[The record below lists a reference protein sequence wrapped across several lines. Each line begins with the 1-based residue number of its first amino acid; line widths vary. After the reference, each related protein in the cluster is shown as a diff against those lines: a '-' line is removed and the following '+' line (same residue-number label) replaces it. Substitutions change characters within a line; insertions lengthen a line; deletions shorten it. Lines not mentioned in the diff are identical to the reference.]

1 MYKLDNPTK
10 VKEVRIIFDTGS
22 QKSYITDTVKK
33 YLSLVPVCTETMVI
47 KTFGI
52 KSQNQQVCKV
62 VKAGVN
68 LRDGKSLEMSFLSV
82 TLICEPIANQPIAL
96 AIENCNEFASLE
108 LADSSLGDDNL
119 EVDILIGSDQYYKL
133 VTGEVIQQCN
143 GLTAIHTR
151 LGWVLSGPVHGLSQ
165 EISSVN
171 LVSTHAL
178 KVDGYQLQESLDS
191 QLKGF
196 WDLESMGIQLCL

>member
-1 MYKLDNPTK
+1 M
-10 VKEVRIIFDTGS
+10 
-22 QKSYITDTVKK
+22 
-33 YLSLVPVCTETMVI
+33 
-47 KTFGI
+47 
-52 KSQNQQVCKV
+52 
-62 VKAGVN
+62 KAGVN
-68 LRDGKSLEMSFLSV
+68 LRDGKSLEMSFLSS

-96 AIENCNEFASLE
+96 AIENCNKFTSLE

-143 GLTAIHTR
+143 GLTAIRTR
-151 LGWVLSGPVHGLSQ
+151 LGWVLSDPVHGLLQ
-165 EISSVN
+165 EISVN
-171 LVSTHAL
+171 LVSTHVL

-196 WDLESMGIQLCL
+196 WDLESMGRTLCL